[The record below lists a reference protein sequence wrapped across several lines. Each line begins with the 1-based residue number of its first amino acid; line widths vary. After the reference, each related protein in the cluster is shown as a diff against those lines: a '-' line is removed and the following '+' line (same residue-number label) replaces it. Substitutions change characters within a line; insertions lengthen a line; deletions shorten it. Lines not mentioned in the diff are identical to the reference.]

1 MNKIKMLDE
10 KTIQKIAAGEIIERP
25 SSIAKE
31 LIEKYVF
38 KKKHLT
44 SSFLDTVGLPVT

>member
-1 MNKIKMLDE
+1 M
-10 KTIQKIAAGEIIERP
+10 KIAKP
-25 SSIAKE
+25 TDDVYNCHKE